1 MSNKDRL
8 EPPLDPDL
16 SRGAW
21 LTLILIGCFVAAA
34 LWMIH
39 KAGYLARPLLHQ

>member
-1 MSNKDRL
+1 MSSKDRL

-21 LTLILIGCFVAAA
+21 LTLILIGCFVAVA
-34 LWMIH
+34 LWMII
-39 KAGYLARPLLHQ
+39 RRVVW